1 MVYNYCTAFMKI
13 TFQIFTFIFF
23 FQYLNGQTLLESA
36 LNGKSNIVVEKPT
49 KINLGNYNFKTR
61 EFLNWLD
68 LNKAE
73 FDKKDTTEIK
83 TLINKAKSSKPIYKG
98 WTEKELPNK
107 ILIGHNEFI
116 SIKNGLEIIP
126 WETKEDKKRI
136 KKEIRKYNNRGTEWR
151 SFPLSMSRPV
161 YSDNREYA
169 LIGFIRGNSG
179 GNVSLYKK
187 NDLQNWKYIED
198 IYGWAY

>member
-1 MVYNYCTAFMKI
+1 MKI
-13 TFQIFTFIFF
+13 IFQIFISLCF
-23 FQYLNGQTLLESA
+23 FQNLNGQKLFDCA
-36 LNGKSNIVVEKPT
+36 LNGKSNILVEKPT
-49 KINLGNYNFKTR
+49 KINLGNYSFKTR

-73 FDKKDTTEIK
+73 FNKKDTTEIK
-83 TLINKAKSSKPIYKG
+83 ALINKAKSSAPIYKN

-107 ILIGHNEFI
+107 IIIGNNAFI

-151 SFPLSMSRPV
+151 SFPLSMSRPI
-161 YSDNREYA
+161 YSDSGEYA
-169 LIGFIRGNSG
+169 LIGFIRGNNG

-187 NDLQNWKYIED
+187 NDSKNWKYIED
-198 IYGWAY
+198 IYSWAY